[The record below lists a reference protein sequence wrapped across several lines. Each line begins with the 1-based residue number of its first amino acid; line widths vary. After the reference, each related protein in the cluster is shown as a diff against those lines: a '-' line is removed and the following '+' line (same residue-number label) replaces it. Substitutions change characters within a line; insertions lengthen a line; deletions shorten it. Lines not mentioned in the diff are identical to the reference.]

1 MSKTR
6 KGHVV
11 IEDITDPVLRR
22 YAEEKLL
29 AEQLSE
35 NSVSSYL
42 SDLLFFA
49 DYLAAQNPPLTL
61 ETMTEE
67 SILGYLDERQKA
79 QFSVTSTMRTVSAIR
94 SFCKFRK
101 SHGYTD
107 RNPADTVKSI
117 RRPRRLPS
125 DLSEDDVERLLDAP
139 DTKDPVELRDRA
151 MLEVLYSSGLRVSEL
166 ISLTWSNVD
175 LTQGLVRVIG
185 KGNKERIVPIG
196 EAAIALLK
204 SYRAVAR
211 PYFDPMGRSEF
222 LFLSK
227 FRKEMTRQTFW
238 YRIKLYAERAGITAH
253 LSPHTL
259 RHVFAT
265 HLLNHGADIRAVQ
278 AMLGHAS
285 LSTTQIYTEVAN
297 ARLRAIFESGHPRED
312 FFGKER
318 ERERRRQE
326 REGKEEEDS

>member
-42 SDLLFFA
+42 SDLLFFS
-49 DYLAAQNPPLTL
+49 DFLAAQNPPLTL
-61 ETMTEE
+61 ETMTED
-67 SILGYLDERQKA
+67 SILAYLDERQKA

-107 RNPADTVKSI
+107 KDPSGTVRNL
-117 RRPRRLPS
+117 RRPRRLPA
-125 DLSEDDVERLLDAP
+125 DLSEDDVERLLGAP

-259 RHVFAT
+259 RHAFAT

-326 REGKEEEDS
+326 REGKEEEDY

>member
-1 MSKTR
+1 MWLSRTSR
-6 KGHVV
+6 IPSSGA
-11 IEDITDPVLRR
+11 TPRR
-22 YAEEKLL
+22 SSSPKR
-29 AEQLSE
+29 LSE

-151 MLEVLYSSGLRVSEL
+151 MLEVLYSSGLRVSSSSASPGAMS
-166 ISLTWSNVD
+166 ISRRDSS
-175 LTQGLVRVIG
+175 
-185 KGNKERIVPIG
+185 
-196 EAAIALLK
+196 A
-204 SYRAVAR
+204 SSAR
-211 PYFDPMGRSEF
+211 G
-222 LFLSK
+222 
-227 FRKEMTRQTFW
+227 TR
-238 YRIKLYAERAGITAH
+238 RG
-253 LSPHTL
+253 
-259 RHVFAT
+259 
-265 HLLNHGADIRAVQ
+265 
-278 AMLGHAS
+278 
-285 LSTTQIYTEVAN
+285 
-297 ARLRAIFESGHPRED
+297 
-312 FFGKER
+312 
-318 ERERRRQE
+318 
-326 REGKEEEDS
+326 

>member
-166 ISLTWSNVD
+166 
-175 LTQGLVRVIG
+175 TQGLVRVIG

-211 PYFDPMGRSEF
+211 PYFDPLGRSEF

-238 YRIKLYAERAGITAH
+238 YRIKIYAERAGITAH

-259 RHVFAT
+259 RHAFAT